1 MKRPDIPA
9 LLAGSMDVKYER
21 FNAGLMLLL
30 PAPFLICLVPA
41 VMMDM
46 LLPTAALIGILL
58 AVALPFAVH
67 YWNRANRLL
76 RDPERYRLCTAVPV
90 KMEANFFWHMIKLEL
105 EIYDGDRVVPGET
118 GYIFTSS
125 VMSSRYFGD
134 YFGQQLQ
141 ILWDEAGGRV
151 VVLGKQ

>member
-1 MKRPDIPA
+1 MKTNVTIR
-9 LLAGSMDVKYER
+9 
-21 FNAGLMLLL
+21 
-30 PAPFLICLVPA
+30 
-41 VMMDM
+41 
-46 LLPTAALIGILL
+46 ILL

-90 KMEANFFWHMIKLEL
+90 KMEANLFWHMIKLEL

-134 YFGQQLQ
+134 YFGQRPVAELEN
-141 ILWDEAGGRV
+141 ILRDIPLREEDLREALIRLPAPVEEYIRGAAAEDIV
-151 VVLGKQ
+151 HLIVQ